1 MVNKIQ
7 SSESILKLLVK
18 ERLKKK
24 KIVLCHGVFDLLHV
38 GHIKHF
44 ESAKKVGD
52 FLIVSLTSDQ
62 FVNKGPGRPIFNTD
76 VRAKMIQSLSI
87 VDAVI
92 ISKTESAEKMINL
105 VKPDI
110 YFKGPDYKDNTKD
123 HTKKIFKEIK
133 ALKKN
138 NGKILYSNDETY
150 SSSNLI
156 NKSEILFNDEQK
168 KFLKN
173 ISKKYS
179 YEDIVDIF
187 HRCKKLKPIIIGE
200 TIIDEY
206 VFCQVLGKSGKEPH
220 MVIRDD
226 FKETY
231 LGGAGAIANHV
242 SSFCDKNYFISCIGD
257 KKNYLKFIKKN
268 LSKNI
273 KTNFII
279 KKNGPTILKK
289 RFIDLISGNKLF
301 GVYSMNDKSVDL
313 NSSNKLIN
321 LTRQHNLKS
330 DLVIISDYGHGFIS
344 QKSALQI
351 SKLKKFIAL
360 NAQVNASNYGYHSLE
375 KYKKID
381 TLLINETELRHEMR
395 DKLSDV
401 YFLAQI
407 LKKKHNIKNL
417 IVTRGR
423 NGAFLLE
430 SKNKKVIK
438 CPAFSNKVVDK
449 VGAGDTMLALVALC
463 LKLKVPSDLTLFL
476 GSLAGASAVENI
488 GNSKNLERKNLL
500 RTIEFILK

>member
-1 MVNKIQ
+1 MVNKIHSSQ
-7 SSESILKLLVK
+7 SVIKAIKK
-18 ERLKKK
+18 EKLKKK
-24 KIVLCHGVFDLLHV
+24 TIVLCHGVFDLLHV

-52 FLIVSLTSDQ
+52 YLLVSLTSDE
-62 FVNKGPGRPIFNTD
+62 FVNKGPGRPIFNTE
-76 VRAKMIQSLSI
+76 VRAKMIESLSI
-87 VDAVI
+87 VDGVI
-92 ISKTESAEKMINL
+92 ISKSESAEQMINL

-110 YFKGPDYKDNTKD
+110 YFKGPDYRDNSSD
-123 HTKKIFKEIK
+123 YTKKIFKEIK
-133 ALKKN
+133 AIKKN

-179 YEDIVDIF
+179 YESILKIF
-187 HRCKKLKPIIIGE
+187 DKFRNLKPIIIGE

-206 VFCQVLGKSGKEPH
+206 VFCEVLGKSGKEPH

-226 FKETY
+226 FKEIY

-242 SSFCDKNYFISCIGD
+242 SSFCEKIFFISCLGD
-257 KKNYLKFIKKN
+257 KKNYINFIKKN
-268 LSKNI
+268 LKKNI
-273 KTNFII
+273 KSIFIT

-289 RFIDLISGNKLF
+289 RFIDSISGNKLF
-301 GVYSMNDKSVDL
+301 GVYSMNDESIDTSTSKKLVKL
-313 NSSNKLIN
+313 TQKINS
-321 LTRQHNLKS
+321 KS
-330 DLVIISDYGHGFIS
+330 DLIIISDYGHGFIS
-344 QKSALQI
+344 QKSASEI
-351 SKLKKFIAL
+351 SKSKKFIAL

-381 TLLINETELRHEMR
+381 TLIINETELRHEMR
-395 DKLSDV
+395 DKLGDV

-407 LKKKHNIKNL
+407 LKKKHNVKNL

-423 NGAFLLE
+423 NGAFLIE

-449 VGAGDTMLALVALC
+449 VGAGDTMLAIVALC

-488 GNSKNLERKNLL
+488 GNSKNLEKNSLL
-500 RTIEFILK
+500 RTIEFIIK

>member
-187 HRCKKLKPIIIGE
+187 HKCKKLKPIIIGE

>member
-1 MVNKIQ
+1 
-7 SSESILKLLVK
+7 
-18 ERLKKK
+18 
-24 KIVLCHGVFDLLHV
+24 
-38 GHIKHF
+38 
-44 ESAKKVGD
+44 
-52 FLIVSLTSDQ
+52 
-62 FVNKGPGRPIFNTD
+62 
-76 VRAKMIQSLSI
+76 
-87 VDAVI
+87 
-92 ISKTESAEKMINL
+92 
-105 VKPDI
+105 
-110 YFKGPDYKDNTKD
+110 
-123 HTKKIFKEIK
+123 
-133 ALKKN
+133 
-138 NGKILYSNDETY
+138 
-150 SSSNLI
+150 
-156 NKSEILFNDEQK
+156 
-168 KFLKN
+168 
-173 ISKKYS
+173 
-179 YEDIVDIF
+179 
-187 HRCKKLKPIIIGE
+187 
-200 TIIDEY
+200 
-206 VFCQVLGKSGKEPH
+206 
-220 MVIRDD
+220 
-226 FKETY
+226 
-231 LGGAGAIANHV
+231 
-242 SSFCDKNYFISCIGD
+242 
-257 KKNYLKFIKKN
+257 
-268 LSKNI
+268 
-273 KTNFII
+273 
-279 KKNGPTILKK
+279 
-289 RFIDLISGNKLF
+289 
-301 GVYSMNDKSVDL
+301 MNDKSVDL

>member
-7 SSESILKLLVK
+7 SSQSILKLLVK

-62 FVNKGPGRPIFNTD
+62 FINKGPGRPIFNTD
-76 VRAKMIQSLSI
+76 IRAKMIESLSI

-92 ISKTESAEKMINL
+92 ISKAESAEKMINL

-110 YFKGPDYKDNTKD
+110 YFKGPDYKDNKKD
-123 HTKKIFKEIK
+123 HTKKIYEEIK

-168 KFLKN
+168 KFLKK

-179 YEDIVDIF
+179 YEDIVNIF
-187 HRCKKLKPIIIGE
+187 NKFKKLKPIVIGE

-268 LSKNI
+268 LSNNI

-313 NSSNKLIN
+313 NTSNKLIN

-330 DLVIISDYGHGFIS
+330 DLLIISDYGHGFIS
-344 QKSALQI
+344 QKSASQI
-351 SKLKKFIAL
+351 SNLKKFIAL

-488 GNSKNLERKNLL
+488 GNSKSLERKNLL